1 MIEWCEIPDRD
12 AFARRVLQAPE
23 PVIVAFETDDCE
35 HCRQQRSL
43 LALAWRELG
52 WTAPTLRLN
61 AARLPQ
67 PAEEYRIAGY
77 PTIAVFDAG
86 RLVER
91 FPGRRDPASLTRR
104 LTNLL
109 VVGPGRTPTPP
120 PVVDNDT
127 LAAEQVHV
135 PDSSEVA
142 WS

>member
-1 MIEWCEIPDRD
+1 MIEWCEIPDQD
-12 AFARRVLQAPE
+12 AFARLVLQAQE

-35 HCRQQRSL
+35 HCRQQRRL
-43 LALAWRELG
+43 LALAWRQLG

-77 PTIAVFDAG
+77 PTIAVFAAG

-91 FPGRRDPASLTRR
+91 FPGRRDPATLTRR

-109 VVGPGRTPTPP
+109 AVGLARTPTPL